1 MIAPGTRLIKELMRQ
16 VLRVVAGTVVYVG
29 IVVLA
34 APLPAAA
41 GLMLT
46 FPALN
51 GLGFFFSEDARA
63 AAMAR
68 SMLWMPVINGVLC
81 AGYILAFAAVA
92 RTGAAVP
99 AAWCLLVVVILAWYA
114 GVSRRQ
120 VQAGIARER
129 QLAYALV
136 VTLAGLVL
144 VVVAGAASTRLASGL
159 MALPAATGAGDAGW
173 IAETIWRSRLKIGL
187 FAVALAVF
195 LPAIA
200 YLPISDST
208 RGILTGLPI
217 VPFGGLVAIAGDA
230 GISADARLAII
241 AGMLRGVWLAPAVAV
256 WFILGFSRFLEARTK
271 RPSPAADTAIRCGA
285 LVAGWLAAF
294 AVIVVAGYGIE
305 TLAAGSSKCSY
316 PTTPNR

>member
-1 MIAPGTRLIKELMRQ
+1 MIAPGTPLIAELMRQ
-16 VLRVVAGTVVYVG
+16 VLRQILRVAAGTVVYVA

-68 SMLWMPVINGVLC
+68 SMLWMPLINGTLC
-81 AGYILAFAAVA
+81 AAYILAFAALA
-92 RTGAAVP
+92 PTGAAEL
-99 AAWCLLVVVILAWYA
+99 AAWGLLLAVVLAWYA
-114 GVSRRQ
+114 GVSRRR
-120 VQAGIARER
+120 VRAGIAPER

-144 VVVAGAASTRLASGL
+144 AVVAGAAAARMASGPT
-159 MALPAATGAGDAGW
+159 ALAGAPGVEHVGS
-173 IAETIWRSRLKIGL
+173 IAETIWRSRLKIAL

-195 LPAIA
+195 IPAIA

-230 GISADARLAII
+230 GIGVDARLSII

-256 WFILGFSRFLEARTK
+256 WFILCFSRFLAARAD
-271 RPSPAADTAIRCGA
+271 RPAPAADTAIRFAA

-294 AVIVVAGYGIE
+294 AVVVVAGYGLE
-305 TLAAGSSKCSY
+305 ALVQFGGG
-316 PTTPNR
+316 PR

>member
-1 MIAPGTRLIKELMRQ
+1 MVAPGTRLIAEVMRQ
-16 VLRVVAGTVVYVG
+16 TLRVGAGTAVYVA

-81 AGYILAFAAVA
+81 AGYIVAFAALA
-92 RTGAAVP
+92 PTGAATL
-99 AAWCLLVVVILAWYA
+99 AAWGPLLMVVLAWYA
-114 GVSRRQ
+114 GVSRRW
-120 VQAGIARER
+120 VGAGIAPAR
-129 QLAYALV
+129 QLAYALA
-136 VTLAGLVL
+136 VTLAGVVL
-144 VVVAGAASTRLASGL
+144 AVVAGAVSTRIASGL
-159 MALPAATGAGDAGW
+159 AALPGAPGVEHAGW

-230 GISADARLAII
+230 AISADARLAIL

-256 WFILGFSRFLEARTK
+256 WFILCFSRFLDGRAAR
-271 RPSPAADTAIRCGA
+271 RSPAADSGVRLAA

-294 AVIVVAGYGIE
+294 AVVVVAGYGLE
-305 TLAAGSSKCSY
+305 TLLA
-316 PTTPNR
+316 

>member
-1 MIAPGTRLIKELMRQ
+1 MIPLGTRLITELMRQ
-16 VLRVVAGTVVYVG
+16 VLRVGAGTAVYVA

-81 AGYILAFAAVA
+81 AGYILSFAVVA
-92 RTGAAVP
+92 RTGASVL
-99 AAWCLLVVVILAWYA
+99 AAWGLLLVVVLLWYVS
-114 GVSRRQ
+114 VSRRR
-120 VQAGIARER
+120 VRAGLARER
-129 QLAYALV
+129 QLSYALV
-136 VTLAGLVL
+136 VTLAGIVL
-144 VVVAGAASTRLASGL
+144 TVVAAIASTRPESGL
-159 MALPAATGAGDAGW
+159 VALPGAADGENARW
-173 IAETIWRSRLKIGL
+173 IAETIWRSKLKIGL

-230 GISADARLAII
+230 GMSADARLAII

-256 WFILGFSRFLEARTK
+256 WFVLGFSRFLEARTR
-271 RPSPAADTAIRCGA
+271 RPSPAADTAIRAGA
-285 LVAGWLAAF
+285 LVAGWLATF
-294 AVIVVAGYGIE
+294 AVIVVAGYAIE
-305 TLAAGSSKCSY
+305 ALSAGSL
-316 PTTPNR
+316 TTPSR

>member
-1 MIAPGTRLIKELMRQ
+1 MIPLGTTLVTELMRQ
-16 VLRVVAGTVVYVG
+16 VLRVTAGTAVYVA

-81 AGYILAFAAVA
+81 AGYILSFVA
-92 RTGAAVP
+92 LARSGASVL
-99 AAWCLLVVVILAWYA
+99 AAWGLLVVVVLLWYA
-114 GVSRRQ
+114 SVTRRR
-120 VQAGIARER
+120 VRAGIAPER
-129 QLAYALV
+129 QLAYALM
-136 VTLAGLVL
+136 VTLAGVALA
-144 VVVAGAASTRLASGL
+144 VVAGAASTRPESAT
-159 MALPAATGAGDAGW
+159 MAVPGAAGADDARW
-173 IAETIWRSRLKIGL
+173 IVETIWRSRLKIGL

-230 GISADARLAII
+230 GMSADARLAII
-241 AGMLRGVWLAPAVAV
+241 AGMLHGVWLAPAVAV

-271 RPSPAADTAIRCGA
+271 RPSPDADAAIRFGA
-285 LVAGWLAAF
+285 LAAGWLAAF
-294 AVIVVAGYGIE
+294 AVIVVAGYAIE
-305 TLAAGSSKCSY
+305 ALAAGYLTTSS
-316 PTTPNR
+316 R

>member
-1 MIAPGTRLIKELMRQ
+1 MIAPGTRLLTGLMRQ
-16 VLRVVAGTVVYVG
+16 VWRVLAGTTVYVA

-81 AGYILAFAAVA
+81 AGYILAFALLA
-92 RTGAAVP
+92 RTGASVP
-99 AAWCLLVVVILAWYA
+99 AAWGLLLVVVLLWYA
-114 GVSRRQ
+114 SGSRRL
-120 VQAGIARER
+120 VHAGIARER
-129 QLAYALV
+129 QLGYALV
-136 VTLAGLVL
+136 VTLAGVVL
-144 VVVAGAASTRLASGL
+144 TVIAEVVSTHMASGL
-159 MALPAATGAGDAGW
+159 TTLPGATGADPGW
-173 IAETIWRSRLKIGL
+173 IVETIWRSRLKIAL

-195 LPAIA
+195 IPAIA

-217 VPFGGLVAIAGDA
+217 VPFGGLVAIAADA
-230 GISADARLAII
+230 GMSADARLAIM
-241 AGMLRGVWLAPAVAV
+241 AGMLRGVWLAPAVAA
-256 WFILGFSRFLEARTK
+256 WFILCFSRFLDARTSK
-271 RPSPAADTAIRCGA
+271 PSSAVDATVRFGG
-285 LVAGWLAAF
+285 LVAAWLATF
-294 AVIVVAGYGIE
+294 AVIVVVGYGLE
-305 TLAAGSSKCSY
+305 ALF
-316 PTTPNR
+316 

>member
-1 MIAPGTRLIKELMRQ
+1 MIAPGTRLIAELMRQ
-16 VLRVVAGTVVYVG
+16 FMRQILRVGAGTAVYVA

-68 SMLWMPVINGVLC
+68 SMLWMPVINGTLC
-81 AGYILAFAAVA
+81 AGYILAFAALA
-92 RTGAAVP
+92 PTGAAAP
-99 AAWCLLVVVILAWYA
+99 AAWGLLLMVVLAWYA
-114 GVSRRQ
+114 GVTRRW
-120 VQAGIARER
+120 VRAGIARER
-129 QLAYALV
+129 QLAYAIA
-136 VTLAGLVL
+136 VTLAGVVL
-144 VVVAGAASTRLASGL
+144 ALVAGAASARMASGPA
-159 MALPAATGAGDAGW
+159 ALPGAPGFEHAGW
-173 IAETIWRSRLKIGL
+173 IAETIWRSRLKIAL
-187 FAVALAVF
+187 FAVALAFF

-200 YLPISDST
+200 YLPLSDST

-230 GISADARLAII
+230 GISVDARLAII

-256 WFILGFSRFLEARTK
+256 WFILGFSRFLAARAA
-271 RPSPAADTAIRCGA
+271 RRSPAADSGIRFTA

-294 AVIVVAGYGIE
+294 AVVVVAGYGLE
-305 TLAAGSSKCSY
+305 AVVQFDGE
-316 PTTPNR
+316 PR

>member
-1 MIAPGTRLIKELMRQ
+1 MVPFGTRLIQELIRQ
-16 VLRVVAGTVVYVG
+16 ILRVGAGTVVYVA

-68 SMLWMPVINGVLC
+68 SMLWMPVINGALC
-81 AGYILAFAAVA
+81 AGYILAFAALA
-92 RTGAAVP
+92 RTDASVPGA
-99 AAWCLLVVVILAWYA
+99 WGLLLVVVLAWYA
-114 GVSRRQ
+114 SVSRRR
-120 VQAGIARER
+120 VRAGIARER
-129 QLAYALV
+129 QLAYALG
-136 VTLAGLVL
+136 VTLAGVVL
-144 VVVAGAASTRLASGL
+144 AVVAGAASTRMAGGL
-159 MALPAATGAGDAGW
+159 MALPGAADAADAGW
-173 IAETIWRSRLKIGL
+173 IAETIWRSWLKIAL

-230 GISADARLAII
+230 GMSADARLAIL

-256 WFILGFSRFLEARTK
+256 WFILGFSRFLDARTK
-271 RPSPAADTAIRCGA
+271 RRSPAADTAIRSGA

-294 AVIVVAGYGIE
+294 AVIVVVGYGIE
-305 TLAAGSSKCSY
+305 ALPAGY
-316 PTTPNR
+316 PTTPSR

>member
-1 MIAPGTRLIKELMRQ
+1 MIPLGTTLVTELMRQ
-16 VLRVVAGTVVYVG
+16 VLRVTAGTAVYVA

-81 AGYILAFAAVA
+81 AGYILSFVA
-92 RTGAAVP
+92 LARSGASVL
-99 AAWCLLVVVILAWYA
+99 AAWGLLVVVVLLWYA
-114 GVSRRQ
+114 SVTRRR
-120 VQAGIARER
+120 VRAGIAPER
-129 QLAYALV
+129 QLAYALM
-136 VTLAGLVL
+136 VTLAGVALA
-144 VVVAGAASTRLASGL
+144 VVAGAASTRPESAA
-159 MALPAATGAGDAGW
+159 MAVPGAAGADDARW
-173 IAETIWRSRLKIGL
+173 IVETIWRSRLKIGL

-230 GISADARLAII
+230 GMSADARLAII
-241 AGMLRGVWLAPAVAV
+241 AGMLHGVWLAPAVAV
-256 WFILGFSRFLEARTK
+256 WFILGFSRFLEARAK
-271 RPSPAADTAIRCGA
+271 MSSPDADAAIRFGA
-285 LVAGWLAAF
+285 LAAGWLAAF
-294 AVIVVAGYGIE
+294 AVIVVAGYAIE
-305 TLAAGSSKCSY
+305 ALAAGYLTTSS
-316 PTTPNR
+316 R

>member
-1 MIAPGTRLIKELMRQ
+1 MIPPVTRVVMELIRQ
-16 VLRVVAGTVVYVG
+16 VLRVGAGTAVYVA

-81 AGYILAFAAVA
+81 AGYILAFAQLA
-92 RTGAAVP
+92 RTGASVP
-99 AAWCLLVVVILAWYA
+99 AAWCLLLAVVLLWYA
-114 GVSRRQ
+114 SVTRRR
-120 VQAGIARER
+120 VRAGITRER
-129 QLAYALV
+129 HLAYALM
-136 VTLAGLVL
+136 VTLAGIVL
-144 VVVAGAASTRLASGL
+144 TVVADAASAHLAGAQT
-159 MALPAATGAGDAGW
+159 ALPGADAGG

-217 VPFGGLVAIAGDA
+217 VPFGGLVAIAVDA
-230 GISADARLAII
+230 GMSADARLAIM

-256 WFILGFSRFLEARTK
+256 WFILCFSRFLGARATS
-271 RPSPAADTAIRCGA
+271 PSPVADAAVRFGA
-285 LVAGWLAAF
+285 LVAGWLATF
-294 AVIVVAGYGIE
+294 AVIVVVGYGLD
-305 TLAAGSSKCSY
+305 TLF
-316 PTTPNR
+316 

>member
-1 MIAPGTRLIKELMRQ
+1 MIPPGTTLIHELMRQ
-16 VLRVVAGTVVYVG
+16 VLRIGAGTAVYVA

-81 AGYILAFAAVA
+81 AGYILAFAPLAW
-92 RTGAAVP
+92 TGASVL
-99 AAWCLLVVVILAWYA
+99 AAWCLLLVAILLWYA
-114 GVSRRQ
+114 GVSRRR
-120 VQAGIARER
+120 VRAGIARER

-136 VTLAGLVL
+136 VTLAGVVL
-144 VVVAGAASTRLASGL
+144 AVVADAASAPMAGGLTALPGASG
-159 MALPAATGAGDAGW
+159 ADSGW
-173 IAETIWRSRLKIGL
+173 IAETIWRSKLKIAL

-200 YLPISDST
+200 YLPISDSA

-217 VPFGGLVAIAGDA
+217 VPFGGLAAIAADA
-230 GISADARLAII
+230 GMSADARLAIL

-256 WFILGFSRFLEARTK
+256 WFILGFARFLSARTR
-271 RPSPAADTAIRCGA
+271 RPSPAADAAVRSGA

-294 AVIVVAGYGIE
+294 AVIVVAGYAIE
-305 TLAAGSSKCSY
+305 ALF
-316 PTTPNR
+316 